1 MKINEVVNYS
11 LYIVN
16 NIDNNSKN
24 DEIYFM

>member
-1 MKINEVVNYS
+1 MKINEVINYS